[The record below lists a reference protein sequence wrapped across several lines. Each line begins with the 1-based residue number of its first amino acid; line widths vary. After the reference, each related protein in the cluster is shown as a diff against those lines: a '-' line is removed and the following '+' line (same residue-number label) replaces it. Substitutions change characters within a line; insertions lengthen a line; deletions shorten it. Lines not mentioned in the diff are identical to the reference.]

1 MMLPIPSA
9 APPRP
14 HPLIT
19 TVNEKF
25 VLLNSCTEFD
35 VSLQYPKMGLENAL
49 YRCFVRESV
58 YRRLLSAQSALPAG
72 VRLCVLDAW
81 RPLALQQELYNLY
94 AEQIVE
100 RLGLQNASAKERLQA
115 VAAYVSP
122 PERNPLHP
130 PVHTTGGAV
139 DVTLTDENGVPLDMG
154 TAFDDFSEASRTDY
168 FETEFNPAVQE
179 NRRMLYGVMTGAGF
193 TNLPGEWWHYDYG
206 DRFWAYYN
214 RCPARYGGVF
224 TAAEMPVE

>member
-1 MMLPIPSA
+1 M
-9 APPRP
+9 
-14 HPLIT
+14 
-19 TVNEKF
+19 
-25 VLLNSCTEFD
+25 
-35 VSLQYPKMGLENAL
+35 
-49 YRCFVRESV
+49 
-58 YRRLLSAQSALPAG
+58 SALF
-72 VRLCVLDAW
+72 
-81 RPLALQQELYNLY
+81 Q
-94 AEQIVE
+94 
-100 RLGLQNASAKERLQA
+100 S
-115 VAAYVSP
+115 S
-122 PERNPLHP
+122 
-130 PVHTTGGAV
+130 
-139 DVTLTDENGVPLDMG
+139 DENGVPLDMG